1 MKIRNPFKNLT
12 VFEWCLWAFSLT
24 AIVSSFLISHFI
36 AGYDDYANLAVSLI
50 GVTSL
55 IFAAR
60 GDVFGMMLM
69 IAFSLIYAFVSFMTK
84 YYGETIIYTCMQ
96 LPCAITS
103 LVSWFR
109 HPSDK
114 GTAEVKVGKFSK
126 KHIFIMVPLVAGVT
140 CAFYFILR
148 AFGTANLIPGTIS
161 VATSL
166 TALYLMILRVPAY
179 ALAFILNDIVL
190 IVLWS
195 LACVNSLS
203 YLSLAVCFSI
213 FLINDTYTFICWTKR
228 KRLQTGEPESA
239 AQPDVNQN

>member
-12 VFEWCLWAFSLT
+12 VFEWCLWTFSLA
-24 AIVSSFLISHFI
+24 AIVTSFLISHFV
-36 AGYDDYANLAVSLI
+36 AGNDDYAALAVSLL

-55 IFAAR
+55 IFAAK

-69 IAFSLIYAFVSFMTK
+69 IAFSLIYSFVSFMTK

-103 LVSWFR
+103 LVSWLR

-126 KHIFIMVPLVAGVT
+126 KHLFILIPLALGIT
-140 CAFYFILR
+140 CAFFFILR
-148 AFGTANLIPGTIS
+148 AFNTANLIVSTIS
-161 VATSL
+161 VATSFV
-166 TALYLMILRVPAY
+166 ALYLMVLRVPAY

-190 IVLWS
+190 ITLWS
-195 LACVNSLS
+195 LACAASLS
-203 YLSLAVCFSI
+203 YLALAVCFSI
-213 FLINDTYTFICWTKR
+213 FLINDTYTFISWTKR
-228 KRLQTGEPESA
+228 KRLQAKTEATKTE
-239 AQPDVNQN
+239 

>member
-12 VFEWCLWAFSLT
+12 VFEWCLWVFSLT

-109 HPSDK
+109 HPSEK

-166 TALYLMILRVPAY
+166 TALYLMILRC
-179 ALAFILNDIVL
+179 F
-190 IVLWS
+190 
-195 LACVNSLS
+195 NSFMVVGMRKFVELS
-203 YLSLAVCFSI
+203 FSRGVFFDFFDKRHLHFYLLDQKKKVA
-213 FLINDTYTFICWTKR
+213 DEGTGKR
-228 KRLQTGEPESA
+228 RATGR
-239 AQPDVNQN
+239 